1 MIRGGDCGLRLIA
14 ADRKAPVWR
23 KARRPGRYDMV
34 TDAAD
39 QTFSGRS
46 VRTVAPARHISL
58 SRRALSSSSS
68 FSR

>member
-1 MIRGGDCGLRLIA
+1 MIRGGDCGLRLA
-14 ADRKAPVWR
+14 VAYGKAPVWR